1 MKKSEKIASSLPRQE
16 AQQNPHNENKVLST
30 IPVIIQDAGFRVL
43 EQFQFKARWLNYG
56 CSIISHSND
65 EVMLIKRFFDGFKIT
80 LYRVK

>member
-43 EQFQFKARWLNYG
+43 EQFQFKVR
-56 CSIISHSND
+56 
-65 EVMLIKRFFDGFKIT
+65 
-80 LYRVK
+80 